1 MTAVQEKRATQ
12 AFSDGIML
20 EADKSILSKI
30 KAFDIKNVGIFSGA
44 QVDPDGLASADTM
57 RQLIERNGGRAT
69 VFYRGTFNRP
79 QNKTMRQVLS
89 LALKPIEE
97 FNPEEYTCII
107 SVDGP
112 ASVCPVKPH
121 FIIDHHEQTEPALE
135 GNDVRPIGSCS
146 AILWQ
151 YAMEDHYNF
160 KTEDGAKLATALAI
174 GILTDTQVGAAQSS
188 SILDFEALGYCLTH
202 KDLNSYLEIQNYPVP
217 SYYQEYESIGWSNK
231 AGEGPVIVSCLG
243 DLPVQRSGVISYCAE
258 KFFRVEGKTTSIVF
272 AIVDGNIHAS
282 IRTQHDADE
291 FMKTVFGNGGGKK
304 GAGAAIVELPA
315 VLKDLPPELRQ
326 QLANSIGA
334 AITHKALQATGDGVI
349 ADKKDATH

>member
-1 MTAVQEKRATQ
+1 MDVVLQERRATQ
-12 AFSDGIML
+12 VFAEGTMIDS
-20 EADKSILSKI
+20 EKSILSKI
-30 KAFDIKNVGIFSGA
+30 KNFNLSNTAIFSGA
-44 QVDPDGLASADTM
+44 GVDPDGLASAETM
-57 RQLIERNGGRAT
+57 RQLVEKNGGKAT

-89 LALKPIEE
+89 LVLKPIEE
-97 FNPEEYTCII
+97 FSSSEYTCII

-112 ASVCPVKPH
+112 SNVCPVKPH
-121 FIIDHHEQTEPALE
+121 FIIDHHEQAEPATE

-146 AILWQ
+146 AIMWQ
-151 YAMEDHYNF
+151 YAMEDNYNF

-174 GILTDTQVGAAQSS
+174 GILTDTQVGAAPSS
-188 SILDFEALGYCLTH
+188 SILDFEALGYCLSN
-202 KDLNSYLEIQNYPVP
+202 KDVNSYLEIQNYPVP
-217 SYYQEYESIGWSNK
+217 AYYQEYENIGWHNK

-243 DLPVQRSGVISYCAE
+243 DLPIGRSGVISHCAE
-258 KFFRVEGKTTSIVF
+258 KFFRMEGKTTSIVF
-272 AIVDGNIHAS
+272 AIVDGDIHAS

-291 FMKTVFGNGGGKK
+291 FMKTVFGNGGGKR
-304 GAGAAIVELPA
+304 GAGAAVVELPA

-349 ADKKDATH
+349 VEKNE